1 MRSTLTPILAAAGLS
16 LALAAGAA
24 AQPAQGK
31 THVGAKPAGLV
42 DLFGNAFPGQTVA
55 LSVLEP
61 DGSLGGAFELPP
73 GTALVVTDLAA
84 HLNAGGSPSGLTR
97 GGLTGGPQQTTRPG
111 FSFYGALEGGQT
123 VHLTTGV
130 LWTTTPMLRNA
141 ADSGDAVFV
150 EVSGYLVKNK

>member
-1 MRSTLTPILAAAGLS
+1 MRSNLTPILAAAGLS
-16 LALAAGAA
+16 LALTAGAA

-31 THVGAKPAGLV
+31 THVGAKPGGLV

-55 LSVLEP
+55 LSVQEP

-84 HLNAGGSPSGLTR
+84 RLNSNSPSGLTR
-97 GGLTGGPQQTTRPG
+97 GGLTGGPAQTTRPG
-111 FSFYGALEGGQT
+111 FSFYGALQGGET